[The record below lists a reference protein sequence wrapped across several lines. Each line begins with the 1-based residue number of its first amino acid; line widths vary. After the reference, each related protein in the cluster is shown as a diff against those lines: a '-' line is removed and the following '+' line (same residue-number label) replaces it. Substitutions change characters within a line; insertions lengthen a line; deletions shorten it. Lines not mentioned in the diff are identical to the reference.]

1 MITSAVLLALFRQS
15 FMSISVEKEFVCLEV
30 GRFMTE
36 RTQEALVLAWCL
48 APQPLIT
55 IPARGT
61 FWSLVWRSAP
71 NTFGVALL
79 LFLYRAAR
87 SEARPDL

>member
-1 MITSAVLLALFRQS
+1 
-15 FMSISVEKEFVCLEV
+15 MSISVEKEFVCLEV

-79 LFLYRAAR
+79 LLLYRAAR